1 MQNEDRLKNHKGY
14 IDDED
19 MPEDE
24 DEEDMDS
31 SEYSY
36 HERGR

>member
-1 MQNEDRLKNHKGY
+1 MSTIQKDDRMKNHKGFV
-14 IDDED
+14 DEED

-31 SEYSY
+31 S
-36 HERGR
+36 

>member
-1 MQNEDRLKNHKGY
+1 MKNHKGF

-31 SEYSY
+31 SGEYSY
-36 HERGR
+36 HERGRISQKR